1 MSSFQPLSYKCPI
14 YTFRRLSLVALK
26 RFHKGLSQ
34 SKLTVDVLLGQNNR
48 LDKLDS
54 PVDSHFV
61 WEESPLTAK
70 VEQEFGGLLADVEWR
85 ETSFGQSFFVIIVAE
100 G

>member
-1 MSSFQPLSYKCPI
+1 M
-14 YTFRRLSLVALK
+14 ALG
-26 RFHKGLSQ
+26 RFDIGLSQ
-34 SKLTVDVLLGQNNR
+34 SKLTVDVLLGQDNR

-70 VEQEFGGLLADVEWR
+70 IEQEFGGLLADVEWR
-85 ETSFGQSFFVIIVAE
+85 EASFGHSFFIIIIAE